1 MTSLS
6 KNKYRLL
13 VILTQKKLSKE
24 RFTRKNSIYKA
35 MKKLYK

>member
-6 KNKYRLL
+6 KNKYSLL

-35 MKKLYK
+35 MKKLCK